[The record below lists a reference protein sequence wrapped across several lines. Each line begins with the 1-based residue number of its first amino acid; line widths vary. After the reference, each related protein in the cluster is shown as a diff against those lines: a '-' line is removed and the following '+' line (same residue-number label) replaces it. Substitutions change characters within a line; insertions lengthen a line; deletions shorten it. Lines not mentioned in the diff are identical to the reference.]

1 MEVFTL
7 NIYFNHLDKWEQ
19 LLVASNAEFANLKIF
34 EALETVSYQDF
45 PFTNFQI
52 NMFKFYKKMY
62 ELSIRYNIE
71 WTCFYSESLSLSEIY
86 ANYIVKSKKKI
97 NIDAEID
104 NQMVYRILNMSFDK
118 KRTIEKSEY
127 FKSFYVS
134 HTFNTN
140 F

>member
-62 ELSIRYNIE
+62 ELSISYNIE

-134 HTFNTN
+134 HRFNTHT
-140 F
+140 

>member
-1 MEVFTL
+1 MEVFIL
-7 NIYFNHLDKWEQ
+7 NIYFNHLDKWDQ

-71 WTCFYSESLSLSEIY
+71 WTCFYSECLSLSEIY

-97 NIDAEID
+97 NIEAEID